1 MADRIPLH
9 LQQPATALHP
19 KRLSWTLA
27 GLIVAVMAGGVS
39 AESALAQDT
48 ALAVDAVVE
57 EGDPKEGEAAEV
69 EEADPLPERGPA
81 KVKGSLPA
89 NWADAHT
96 WRSIGPANM
105 GGRISDITVNPN
117 DPSEYWIGTGTGG
130 VVHTT
135 NNGITYEHQ
144 FTEQRVSSIGGIC
157 VAPSDPTVIWVGTG
171 ETNPRN
177 SVSWGDGVYVSRD
190 SGATW
195 LHAGLAET
203 FQISTI
209 VVHPDDPNTVYV
221 GALGRLWGPNEER
234 GLYKTVDG
242 GHTWERIHF
251 IDEDT
256 GVVEVKMHPTDP
268 NTIAIATYERR
279 RDMFDTNDPAIKW
292 GDGSG
297 IYITRDG
304 GESWEKPSEG
314 LPTGTLGRI
323 GMSWS
328 VSEPDNLFAVVETD
342 RITQEP
348 ENAAW
353 FGVSLGSSELGAL
366 VRSIEEESPAAK
378 AKLEEGDIILRI
390 ADTPILDQTKL
401 RRTLRDFFAGDSAKL
416 EVVRDGDLIE
426 LEITFDK
433 QPEEEEDST
442 DIHGRR
448 RDGPFSLGLG
458 GQRGNSQ
465 DQQGPDGFEFG
476 GIFKS
481 TDAGA
486 TWKRINSLN
495 PRPMY
500 YSEIRVDPSDERY
513 IYVLGTRLH
522 KSDDGGETF
531 TSDGH
536 GNDVHVDHH
545 ALWVDPNDGR
555 RIILGN
561 DGGIYVTQDRMEHWD
576 HHNKLALG
584 QFYNVTVGPR
594 DMYNVYG
601 GLQDNGSWGGPSRT
615 TDAGATN
622 LDWFRIGGGDGF
634 RCIVDP
640 NNPDLVYYESQN
652 GGLGRR
658 DFGTGEGG
666 YMKPRAPRGDDAV
679 EYRFNWNTPYLLSN
693 FNSKIYYSAGNYVF
707 RSVQKGNSQRRISPE
722 ISATDRGAAV
732 ALTESPMD
740 IDVLYV
746 GTDDGALWMTEDG
759 GEEWVDLMA
768 LNGDPAFAESKDE
781 EEARK
786 AITTSES
793 AKRVSLNVEPS
804 ALFDGTLAGKWTC
817 KAEGEGI
824 ETDDDGKFTLE
835 IEVDDLGKVTGTMD
849 SDIGAGKITRV
860 RWKEST
866 GDLSFRFQGD
876 ALTLEFTS
884 EVDAEAGTMS
894 GTITAAGDAF
904 RFDWTG
910 ARDGAAVQA
919 SKKDEAEVTEV
930 IEVAEADTKAD
941 AEASDDSDAKDSD
954 AKDGDAKDDGDK
966 KSAKGKKKKAKKKK
980 FVKNT
985 LDQLLPGRRYVSD
998 LKASQHKTKR
1008 VYATF
1013 DGHRSNDTV
1022 PHLFVSED
1030 LGRSWTSIRSNLP
1043 DAAGSARAILE
1054 DSRNEDVLYLGTE
1067 FGIYVSIDRGDSWTR
1082 FNSNL
1087 PTVPVHDLAQH
1098 NGMNELVAGTHG
1110 RSVWITDISAL
1121 GQITADVL
1129 EAEATLFQ
1137 PTNVHMRARAK
1148 SRGAIGN
1155 HAFQATNPR
1164 TGAGIMYAFT
1174 KTPKEASL
1182 EILGAGG
1189 NVLATLDVAD
1199 SKGLHLTEWNLRQQ
1213 SQAPSTGRRRRA
1225 RRVSPG
1231 VYTVRLT
1238 VNGVVQTQTFE
1249 VHNDPE
1255 QASTEWIAYEDES
1268 EELEALF
1275 EANSKATER
1284 D

>member
-1 MADRIPLH
+1 MAERIPLR
-9 LQQPATALHP
+9 LQLSTAPQHRLFQWSAAGLLPALAAVI
-19 KRLSWTLA
+19 LA
-27 GLIVAVMAGGVS
+27 GATPAAAQEAPEAKDTDVN
-39 AESALAQDT
+39 AEAK
-48 ALAVDAVVE
+48 
-57 EGDPKEGEAAEV
+57 P

-81 KVKGSLPA
+81 KVTGSLPGK
-89 NWADAHT
+89 WADAHE

-105 GGRISDITVNPN
+105 GGRISDITVNPD

-130 VVHTT
+130 VIHTT
-135 NNGITYEHQ
+135 NNGVTYEHQ

-157 VAPSDPTVIWVGTG
+157 VAPSDPTVVWVGTG

-195 LHAGLAET
+195 RHAGLSNT
-203 FQISTI
+203 FQISTV

-242 GHTWERIHF
+242 GHTWERIHYV
-251 IDEDT
+251 DEDT
-256 GVVEVKMHPTDP
+256 GVVEVKMHPSDP
-268 NTIAIATYERR
+268 DTIAIATYERR

-292 GDGSG
+292 GDGSA
-297 IYITRDG
+297 IYLTRDG
-304 GESWEKPSEG
+304 GKTWEKPSAG

-328 VSEPDNLFAVVETD
+328 ASEPDHLFAVVETD

-348 ENAAW
+348 ENAGW
-353 FGVSLGSSELGAL
+353 LGARLGNSDLGAL
-366 VRSIEEESPAAK
+366 VRSVEEDSPAAK
-378 AKLEEGDIILRI
+378 ATLKEGDIILRI
-390 ADTPILDQTKL
+390 ADTATLDQAKL
-401 RRTLRDFFAGDSAKL
+401 SRTLRDYFAGDTAKL
-416 EVVRDGDLIE
+416 EVVRDGELIE

-433 QPEEEEDST
+433 RPEDEEDNT
-442 DIHGRR
+442 DVHGRR
-448 RDGPFSLGLG
+448 RDGPFTISLG
-458 GQRGNSQ
+458 GQRANAQ

-481 TDAGA
+481 TDAGV

-522 KSDDGGETF
+522 KSEDGGETF
-531 TSDGH
+531 TRDGH
-536 GNDVHVDHH
+536 GGDVHVDHH
-545 ALWVDPNDGR
+545 ALWIDPRDGR

-561 DGGIYVTQDRMEHWD
+561 DGGIYVTHDRMANWD

-594 DMYNVYG
+594 AMYNVYG

-615 TDAGATN
+615 ADAGATN
-622 LDWFRIGGGDGF
+622 ADWFRVGGGDGF
-634 RCIVDP
+634 RCLVDP
-640 NNPDLVYYESQN
+640 NNPDLIYYESQN

-658 DFGTGEGG
+658 DFATGEGG
-666 YMKPRAPRGDDAV
+666 FLKPQPPRGSDV
-679 EYRFNWNTPYLLSN
+679 RYRFNWNTPYLLSN
-693 FNSKIYYSAGNYVF
+693 FNSEIYYSAGNYVF
-707 RSVQKGNSQRRISPE
+707 RSVQKGSGQRRISPD

-732 ALTESPMD
+732 ALAESPRDM
-740 IDVLYV
+740 DVLYV

-768 LNGDPAFAESKDE
+768 LNGEPAFGDPSDE

-793 AKRVSLNVEPS
+793 AARVSLKTAPLAAEI
-804 ALFDGTLAGKWTC
+804 DGTLAGTWTC
-817 KAEGEGI
+817 KAMGEGI
-824 ETDDDGKFTLE
+824 EADEDGKFTLE
-835 IEVDDLGKVTGTMD
+835 IKVDELGKVTGRMD
-849 SDIGAGKITRV
+849 SDIGSGKITRV

-884 EVDAEAGTMS
+884 EVDAAEGTMA

-910 ARDGAAVQA
+910 KRDGAVSEGESENGALAV
-919 SKKDEAEVTEV
+919 EEVEE
-930 IEVAEADTKAD
+930 IEVAEESGEEDEKE
-941 AEASDDSDAKDSD
+941 EAAKKPK
-954 AKDGDAKDDGDK
+954 KD
-966 KSAKGKKKKAKKKK
+966 KKKK
-980 FVKNT
+980 FVKDS

-998 LKASQHKTKR
+998 LKASQHRTKR

-1013 DGHRSNDTV
+1013 DGHRSDDTLPYV
-1022 PHLFVSED
+1022 FVSED
-1030 LGRSWTSIRSNLP
+1030 LGRSWSSIRGNLP
-1043 DAAGSARAILE
+1043 DAAGSVRAILE
-1054 DSRNEDVLYLGTE
+1054 DSRNENVLYLGTE
-1067 FGIYVSIDRGDSWTR
+1067 FGVYVSIDRGESWTR

-1098 NGMNELVAGTHG
+1098 DEMNELVAGTHG

-1121 GQITADVL
+1121 GQITSEVL
-1129 EAEATLFQ
+1129 EAEATLFK
-1137 PTNVHMRARAK
+1137 PTDVYMRARGK
-1148 SRGAIGN
+1148 SRGTIGN
-1155 HAFQATNPR
+1155 HAFRAENPR
-1164 TGAGIMYAFT
+1164 SGAGLMYAFT
-1174 KTPKEASL
+1174 KTPKDASL

-1189 NVLATLDVAD
+1189 TVIASLEVAD
-1199 SKGLHLTEWNLRQQ
+1199 SKGLHLAEWNLRR
-1213 SQAPSTGRRRRA
+1213 SSTEPSSGRRRR
-1225 RRVSPG
+1225 RLPRVGPG

-1238 VNGVVQTQTFE
+1238 FNGDVQTQTFE

-1255 QASTEWIAYEDES
+1255 QTTTEWIAFEEQN
-1268 EELEALF
+1268 EELEAAF
-1275 EANSKATER
+1275 EANSKDGEK